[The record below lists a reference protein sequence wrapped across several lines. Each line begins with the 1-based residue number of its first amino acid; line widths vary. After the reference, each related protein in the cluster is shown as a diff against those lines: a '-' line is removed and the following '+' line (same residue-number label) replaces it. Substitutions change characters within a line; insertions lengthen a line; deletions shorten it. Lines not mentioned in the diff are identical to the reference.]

1 MISAVICR
9 QTGQRFEVDTWI
21 MSCRV
26 LGRRVEETILK
37 YMVEEARLKVIT
49 EIIGRYIRDRAE
61 RIGTRSFRE
70 AWFRPD

>member
-1 MISAVICR
+1 
-9 QTGQRFEVDTWI
+9 
-21 MSCRV
+21 
-26 LGRRVEETILK
+26 
-37 YMVEEARLKVIT
+37 LKVIT